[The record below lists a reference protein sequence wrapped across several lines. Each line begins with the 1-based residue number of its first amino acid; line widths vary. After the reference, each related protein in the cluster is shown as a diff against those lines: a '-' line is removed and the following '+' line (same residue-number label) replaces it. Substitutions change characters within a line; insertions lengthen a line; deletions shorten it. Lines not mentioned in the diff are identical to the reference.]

1 MNNRWYV
8 AGIAALIAGIAVGWF
23 LLRPLPRPATID
35 PDPGYLIVDSTAA
48 GDAASAA
55 AGAAGTGAPGT
66 GSGTGEAS
74 PPPVAPAPADELV
87 LDTPKSNALV
97 SSPLWV
103 VGRARGSWFF
113 EAEFPIRLYDGN
125 DTLLTWASG
134 RAQGDWTT
142 HDFVPFSVVLN
153 FAEPTTDTGTLV
165 LERDNPS
172 GLPENAAEVRVPV
185 RFR

>member
-1 MNNRWYV
+1 VNNRWYA

-48 GDAASAA
+48 GEAAAAAA
-55 AGAAGTGAPGT
+55 AGTD
-66 GSGTGEAS
+66 SSTGEAS
-74 PPPVAPAPADELV
+74 APPVAPAPADELV

-153 FAEPTTDTGTLV
+153 FTAPTTDTGTLV